1 MSSIY
6 DKASL
11 VLIPSGT
18 KTSKVYSQKPVNGD
32 GDFTFSR
39 STAATRV
46 NADGVIEKETQNLLL
61 QSNAFTTTWI
71 KTGSL
76 TLTSGQS
83 GYDGSSD
90 AWKLDVSQVF
100 DRVFQSTSTSG
111 VHTFSVYAKK
121 GSLEGVFLR
130 ASSSDA
136 PRSFFNLNNGTLGNP
151 AGNLIDAAIEDVGG
165 GWYRCSITY
174 SDSVTELRI
183 YPANADDTFPT
194 SGNIY
199 IQDAQLEQGLVARD
213 YIETTTSAVEGGITD
228 NVPRLDYTDAS
239 CPSLKLE
246 PQRTNSAI
254 HSEYFGSW
262 SAFRATI
269 TDNSATSP
277 EGVSNAAVLT
287 EDTTTN
293 SHPLNKTFS
302 VSSGVEYTLT
312 IFAKQGSRRYLTLLA
327 LNGGSNIYYDLQEK
341 TAGSGGSVEDY
352 GNGWLRL
359 IYTYTTNSTS
369 AELYIQP
376 SIDGVT
382 QFYTGDGSNA
392 VFLYGA
398 QLEAGSYATSYIPT
412 YGSAVT
418 RNAPSL
424 GKYDFTDSSTQ
435 TLFVE
440 YDHTAYGSGGAEFII
455 EKTNPVGAIFRIY
468 VDVDSSSN
476 DNNKVRFRT
485 EFPVSQFDY
494 NTSRTRSQNQKVAF
508 VISGTTAKAFCNG
521 SLVKTFTI
529 TETTMEQLNYRV
541 QNGKFRTKQLLMLP
555 TALTD
560 QEAID
565 LTTI

>member
-1 MSSIY
+1 MSNIY

-18 KTSKVYSQKPVNGD
+18 KTSKVYSQKPTSGD

-46 NADGVIEKETQNLLL
+46 NADGNIEKETQNLLTY
-61 QSNAFTTTWI
+61 SNTFDQWSDTTI
-71 KTGSL
+71 V
-76 TLTSGQS
+76 LTSGQS

-90 AWKLDVSQVF
+90 AWLMAKNGSNSRIFLGV
-100 DRVFQSTSTSG
+100 TTSG
-111 VHTFSVYAKK
+111 VTTTSVYAKANASNYLRLRLDTTNATSNTFFDLVN
-121 GSLEGVFLR
+121 GSVDSTGY
-130 ASSSDA
+130 S
-136 PRSFFNLNNGTLGNP
+136 
-151 AGNLIDAAIEDVGG
+151 IDAKIEAIGN
-165 GWYRCSITY
+165 GWYRCSVVPNDPTTI
-174 SDSVTELRI
+174 VRL
-183 YPANADDTFPT
+183 YPAEQTATTDPAG
-194 SGNIY
+194 SIY

-213 YIETTTSAVEGGITD
+213 VITTTTSAVEGGITD

-239 CPSLKLE
+239 CPSLLLE
-246 PQRTNSAI
+246 PQRTNSAT
-254 HSEYFGSW
+254 HSEYFGAW